1 MVKIRLG
8 INTSFALRRWTQP
21 KQWMELVHSKF
32 ELDMCELSL
41 DLLDPMLRE
50 PTKTEYMHEML
61 ELGDI
66 YPIDILS
73 TRTGNTI
80 LTQDMLLNPNFG
92 QRIQAVQWYEKAI
105 DIAAYTNSQ
114 YVGGYFGGLVVQEH
128 TDPKMM
134 GYLTN
139 FLIDSMG
146 YLTSIAYS
154 AGLFGIIFE
163 PFSLV
168 PDEKENYELNS
179 RIFNSLSEE
188 AKVEIQVSPMPGK
201 HNLSVWVEK
210 SPEIVQMIQ
219 IKDAKEAKAVKNIL
233 ENRNMDSNYAMNI
246 ILNTTPSFNLSP
258 KEYIDVVHNQVME
271 IKKIFTLN

>member
-8 INTSFALRRWTQP
+8 INTSFALRRWTNP
-21 KQWMELVHSKF
+21 KQWMELIHSKF

-50 PTKTEYMHEML
+50 PTKTEYMHEIL
-61 ELGDI
+61 ELGDT

-105 DIAAYTNSQ
+105 DIAAYTNSR
-114 YVGGYFGGLVVQEH
+114 YVGGYFGGLVIQEH
-128 TDPKMM
+128 SDPKMM
-134 GYLTN
+134 DYLIA
-139 FLIDSMG
+139 FLIDGMS
-146 YLTSIAYS
+146 YLTSIAYT

-168 PDEKENYELNS
+168 PDGIENIELNFQILEGIRNS
-179 RIFNSLSEE
+179 SSLSITFSPIAGKDNFTNWINNYTEEIHLIQIRDRDE
-188 AKVEIQVSPMPGK
+188 AKSVKLLVDKVEMNP
-201 HNLSVWVEK
+201 K
-210 SPEIVQMIQ
+210 SELNV
-219 IKDAKEAKAVKNIL
+219 
-233 ENRNMDSNYAMNI
+233 
-246 ILNTTPSFNLSP
+246 ILNNP
-258 KEYIDVVHNQVME
+258 KSIW
-271 IKKIFTLN
+271 IL